1 MRGAKKQQQSMLSLR
16 TPEQRVPEGHPLR
29 AIKAMADEALESLN
43 DVFDEMYSAVG
54 RPSIPPEQLLKG
66 TLLIALYSIR
76 SERQLCEQL
85 DYNLM
90 YRWFLDMNG
99 DDTPFDHSVFSINR
113 ERMMAHDVGQRF
125 LNAVVE
131 QARAAGLVSAEH
143 FTVDGTLIEAWAS
156 LKSFRPKD
164 ETKSAEK
171 NEPPDDPGNPSVD
184 FHGEKRSNE
193 THASTTDPEAK
204 LARKSN
210 GQTAKLSYCLN
221 GLSENR
227 NGLLVDLQLEQAS
240 GTAERDAA
248 VTMLYRAVPG
258 MRRITL
264 GADKGYDT
272 RDFIANCR
280 LMNVTPH
287 IARKKH
293 SSLDGRTTDTPGLG
307 MDENGGLFPQKQV
320 GRATVGGTR
329 SESRRRRFQSAAHG
343 NAAVGHLKR
352 AAKAAHRAR
361 ARLVFTVR
369 NHASNEV
376 SQHPARIEGWLVALV
391 ISQDIKNAMER
402 VGCVGARFE
411 PIDVSV

>member
-1 MRGAKKQQQSMLSLR
+1 
-16 TPEQRVPEGHPLR
+16 
-29 AIKAMADEALESLN
+29 
-43 DVFDEMYSAVG
+43 
-54 RPSIPPEQLLKG
+54 
-66 TLLIALYSIR
+66 
-76 SERQLCEQL
+76 
-85 DYNLM
+85 M

-99 DDTPFDHSVFSINR
+99 DDAPFDHSVFSINR

-131 QARAAGLVSAEH
+131 QARAAGLVSTEH

-164 ETKSAEK
+164 ETKSADTR

-221 GLSENR
+221 GLTENR
-227 NGLLVDLQLEQAS
+227 NGLLVDLQLEPAT

-248 VTMLYRAVPG
+248 VTMLYRALPG
-258 MRRITL
+258 VRRITL

-293 SSLDGRTTDTPGLG
+293 SSLVGRTTDTPGYLLSQRKRKLIEEAWG
-307 MDENGGLFPQKQV
+307 WMKTVGCFRKSRWV
-320 GRATVGGTR
+320 GRRLVAHAANLVGAAFNLRRMATLL
-329 SESRRRRFQSAAHG
+329 SAA
-343 NAAVGHLKR
+343 
-352 AAKAAHRAR
+352 
-361 ARLVFTVR
+361 
-369 NHASNEV
+369 
-376 SQHPARIEGWLVALV
+376 
-391 ISQDIKNAMER
+391 
-402 VGCVGARFE
+402 
-411 PIDVSV
+411 